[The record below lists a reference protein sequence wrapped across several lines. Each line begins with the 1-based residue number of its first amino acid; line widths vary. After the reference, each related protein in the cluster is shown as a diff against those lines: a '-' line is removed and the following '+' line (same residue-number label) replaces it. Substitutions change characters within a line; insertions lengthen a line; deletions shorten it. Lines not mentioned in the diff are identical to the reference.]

1 MTIPKRRFRK
11 RSHSCHRL
19 AAFLAGLCLLGA
31 RASAAAPQPAQPCKT
46 SIPDLYQQVSPAV
59 VSITAISIDASEVTN
74 RTERR
79 TGSGVVVDASGLI
92 LTNSHVVYGQPII
105 EVTLDDQTTLPGRIV
120 GVDPFFD
127 IALVRVVQSPPTKLP
142 TAHLGRSDGLH
153 TGDEVFAIGNPFGL
167 EQTFTR
173 GIVSAVNRILPG
185 VSWSSREPMIQT
197 DAAINPGSSGGPLID
212 RCGEVVGITT
222 AILPDAQGIG
232 FAIPVDVIKKE
243 LPDLIEKG
251 RVVRPWLGV
260 QGQLVTPEIKELF
273 RIPLVDGLL
282 IEVVEADSPA
292 ALLKLRGGNLDV
304 VIGGAPILLGG
315 DVITEV
321 DGRPIVDQKTLK
333 AAFED
338 LGVGATVRLAVFREQ
353 KSIIMEAVVAE
364 RPMPTSSGP
373 ARRATASGD
382 KPGSRAGVRFSF

>member
-1 MTIPKRRFRK
+1 MRSLFQNRSRGGFRFAPLVVAL
-11 RSHSCHRL
+11 CF
-19 AAFLAGLCLLGA
+19 AAPRTSVAV
-31 RASAAAPQPAQPCKT
+31 PQPAERPRCKT
-46 SIPDLYQQVSPAV
+46 PIPDLYRQVSPAV
-59 VSITAISIDASEVTN
+59 VSITAISIDASEATN

-79 TGSGVVVDASGLI
+79 TGSGVIVDPSGLI

-105 EVTLDDQTTLPGRIV
+105 EVTLDDQTSLPARIV
-120 GVDPFFD
+120 GIDPFFD
-127 IALVRVVQSPPTKLP
+127 IALVRVSQPAAGKLP
-142 TAHLGRSDGLH
+142 AAHLGRSEGLL

-185 VSWSSREPMIQT
+185 VSWSTREPMIQT

-232 FAIPVDVIKKE
+232 FAIPVDVIRE
-243 LPDLIEKG
+243 EMPELIEKG

-260 QGQLVTPEIKELF
+260 QGQLVTPDLKELF
-273 RIPLVDGLL
+273 RIPLVEGLL
-282 IEVVEADSPA
+282 IEVVEPGSPA
-292 ALLKLRGGNLDV
+292 AGLNLRGGNLDV

-321 DGRPIVDQKTLK
+321 DGEPVVDQRSLK
-333 AAFED
+333 DAFED
-338 LGVGATVRLAVFREQ
+338 LEVGATVRLTVFREE
-353 KSIIMEAVVAE
+353 KTFVVEAAILE
-364 RPMPTSSGP
+364 RPMPTAGSA
-373 ARRATASGD
+373 ARRTMASEK
-382 KPGSRAGVRFSF
+382 KPGPRPNARFDF